1 VNAEPRDRASAIFLG
16 LAAIPPEDREA
27 WLAAQCGTDAA
38 LRAAVDAI
46 LAAVD
51 APGDFLDPAALHPRA
66 LDADTPLAAGTRIGD
81 VALKVL
87 RCGAG
92 AAGSPLTLIRTSVA
106 ARVAPAA
113 AVARGT
119 ALQDSV
125 RNSRSP
131 HPAIRS
137 RAHPGST
144 R

>member
-27 WLAAQCGTDAA
+27 WEAAQCGTDAA

-81 VALKVL
+81 FTVQQPV
-87 RCGAG
+87 GAG
-92 AAGSPLTLIRTSVA
+92 SAGIVY
-106 ARVAPAA
+106 
-113 AVARGT
+113 VARQRHPT
-119 ALQDSV
+119 
-125 RNSRSP
+125 RTWRSRSCD
-131 HPAIRS
+131 A
-137 RAHPGST
+137 APGPPD
-144 R
+144 RR